1 MLNIPLFIVCEIL
14 SNASGLVVP
23 KLTQLSYESVPSV
36 IYDTQFPTV
45 VAQNTL
51 TNIMIPDD
59 IIIWRSTSNELLNVI
74 QSLLMRLCPAMV
86 VLVES
91 TENVTISLSSVLPDT
106 LALSDDVTV
115 DIILVQY
122 SANEDLTTKIEDVI
136 MDESF
141 SSSTVSARCA
151 LNESQSGI
159 LFILNSPVHDVTT
172 ALNMVC

>member
-1 MLNIPLFIVCEIL
+1 M

-36 IYDTQFPTV
+36 IYGTQFPTV

-51 TNIMIPDD
+51 TNITMPDD
-59 IIIWRSTSNELLNVI
+59 IIIWRSTSNELLNVT

-91 TENVTISLSSVLPDT
+91 TEDATISLSSVLPDT

-115 DIILVQY
+115 DITVVQY
-122 SANEDLTTKIEDVI
+122 SANENLTAKIEDVI

-159 LFILNSPVHDVTT
+159 LFILNSPVYDATT
-172 ALNMVC
+172 ALNVVCR

>member
-1 MLNIPLFIVCEIL
+1 MFIVCEIL

-36 IYDTQFPTV
+36 IYAGTQFPTV

-51 TNIMIPDD
+51 TNVMIPDD

-91 TENVTISLSSVLPDT
+91 TEDVTISLSSVLPDT

-115 DIILVQY
+115 DITVVQY
-122 SANEDLTTKIEDVI
+122 SANENLTAKIEDII

-159 LFILNSPVHDVTT
+159 LFILNSPVYDGTT
-172 ALNMVC
+172 ALNVVSW